1 MLKYYLKAII
11 KDIDNLI
18 ELTKEDIEEIKR
30 ANHEKIFNSSKLKE
44 ELVIAFEN
52 KKSIIDQELLKIAN
66 ENPKFKLEDIL
77 DDETKNMLS
86 LMRERLLELK
96 KINKEY
102 AQMVIAVSEF
112 YNSLLDEIFPRELE
126 GYQKVG
132 PKKQVLFN
140 ASI

>member
-1 MLKYYLKAII
+1 MLKHYLKAII

-18 ELTKEDIEEIKR
+18 ELTKEDIEEIKQ
-30 ANHEKIFNSSKLKE
+30 ANHEKIFNSSKIKDE
-44 ELVIAFEN
+44 IIASFEN
-52 KKSIIDQELLKIAN
+52 KKSIIDAELIKISN
-66 ENPKFKLEDIL
+66 QNPQKDLSEIL
-77 DDETKNMLS
+77 DEETKEMLS
-86 LMRERLLELK
+86 EMREKLFELK

>member
-1 MLKYYLKAII
+1 MLKHYLKAII

-18 ELTKEDIEEIKR
+18 DLTKEDIEEIKK
-30 ANHEKIFNSSKLKE
+30 ANHEKIFNSSTLKD

-52 KKSIIDQELLKIAN
+52 KKSIIDKELLRIVQ
-66 ENPKFKLEDIL
+66 ENPGKDLSELL
-77 DDETKNMLS
+77 DQETKSMLEEMKNK
-86 LMRERLLELK
+86 LTKLK

>member
-1 MLKYYLKAII
+1 MLKHYLKAII

-18 ELTKEDIEEIKR
+18 ELTKEDIEEIKQ
-30 ANHEKIFNSSKLKE
+30 ANHEKIFNSSKIKDE
-44 ELVIAFEN
+44 IIASFEN
-52 KKSIIDQELLKIAN
+52 KKSIIDAELIKISN
-66 ENPKFKLEDIL
+66 QNPQKDLSEIL
-77 DDETKNMLS
+77 DEETKEMLS
-86 LMRERLLELK
+86 LMREKLFELK

>member
-1 MLKYYLKAII
+1 MLKHYLKAII

-18 ELTKEDIEEIKR
+18 ELTKEDIEEIKQ
-30 ANHEKIFNSSKLKE
+30 ANHEKIFNSSKIKDE
-44 ELVIAFEN
+44 IIVSFEN
-52 KKSIIDQELLKIAN
+52 KKSIIDAELIKISN
-66 ENPKFKLEDIL
+66 QNPQKDLSEIL
-77 DDETKNMLS
+77 DEETKEMLS
-86 LMRERLLELK
+86 AMREKLFELK

>member
-1 MLKYYLKAII
+1 MLKHYLKAII

-18 ELTKEDIEEIKR
+18 ELTKEDIEEIKQ
-30 ANHEKIFNSSKLKE
+30 ANHEKIFNSSKIKDE
-44 ELVIAFEN
+44 IITSFEN
-52 KKSIIDQELLKIAN
+52 KKSIIDAELIKISN
-66 ENPKFKLEDIL
+66 QNPQKDLSEIL
-77 DDETKNMLS
+77 DEETKEMLS
-86 LMRERLLELK
+86 EMREKLFELK